1 MCNIRKAPTVVIH
14 DLNYTLRLARISTVT
29 IDSDNTAGAAEPGAS
44 DKVAP
49 ASK

>member
-1 MCNIRKAPTVVIH
+1 MCNIRKAPTVVIDDH
-14 DLNYTLRLARISTVT
+14 YTLARISTVT
-29 IDSDNTAGAAEPGAS
+29 IDSDKTAGAAEHGAS